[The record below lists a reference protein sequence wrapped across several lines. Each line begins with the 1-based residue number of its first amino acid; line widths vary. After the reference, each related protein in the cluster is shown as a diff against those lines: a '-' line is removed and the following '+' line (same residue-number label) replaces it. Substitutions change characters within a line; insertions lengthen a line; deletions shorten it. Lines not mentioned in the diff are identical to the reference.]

1 MKKNMVKYHNSVEIK
16 DKKNQLKKR
25 AQEIIDTCK
34 REVRDLTDD
43 ETSEID
49 SIKEQI
55 KELNQQLTELEEK
68 IKNLRFDDE
77 DEDEKVDEPIED
89 EPTENKTENEPSECN
104 ETDDDNK
111 EDKTNKR
118 NMKKRFSLVRS
129 IRNIVNNSAMNDVD
143 AAVIAEGNKEARKAG
158 INFQGQIQLP
168 SQRAAV
174 TVTAEGEDVVAT
186 DLFDILKPLRAK
198 NVLSQ
203 AGAKFMSGLVGNVQ
217 VPVMSKSNVTWE
229 GETSTAKDGAGTFS
243 HVTLSPKRLTAF
255 VDISKQMIAQDS
267 VDVESAIRE
276 DLVNAI
282 NSKLE
287 ETVLGSA
294 AGSATQP
301 AGIFFTIK
309 PTAVAD
315 FAALVTKESDVED
328 ANVIGECK
336 YILSNKAKAALRSMA
351 KGTKSTQLVYEN
363 GSVDGTVALN
373 TSNVAGKNYVYG
385 DFSNLAIGSW
395 GGVDLTVDP
404 YTKAADGMIRIV
416 VNMYVDAQILRTA
429 AFATGT
435 VGAA

>member
-1 MKKNMVKYHNSVEIK
+1 MVVYHNSVEIK

-34 REVRDLTDD
+34 REIREMTDD

-77 DEDEKVDEPIED
+77 DEMVDEPIED
-89 EPTENKTENEPSECN
+89 EPTENETSGCNEPDN
-104 ETDDDNK
+104 NK

-217 VPVMSKSNVTWE
+217 VPVMTKSNVTWE
-229 GETSTAKDGAGTFS
+229 GETATAKDGAGTFS

-287 ETVLGSA
+287 ETVLGA
-294 AGSATQP
+294 VEGSTTQP
-301 AGIFFTIK
+301 AGIFATIK

-363 GSVDGTVALN
+363 GTVDGTQAYN

>member
-1 MKKNMVKYHNSVEIK
+1 MVKYHNSVEIK

-34 REVRDLTDD
+34 REVRDMTDD

-55 KELNQQLTELEEK
+55 KGLNQQLTELEEK

-77 DEDEKVDEPIED
+77 DDDEKVDEPIED
-89 EPTENKTENEPSECN
+89 EPTENETSECN
-104 ETDDDNK
+104 EPDDEDNK

-217 VPVMSKSNVTWE
+217 VPVMTKSNVTWE
-229 GETSTAKDGAGTFS
+229 GETTSAKDAAGTFS

-294 AGSATQP
+294 AGTATQP
-301 AGIFFTIK
+301 AGIFATIK
-309 PTAVAD
+309 PSTVAD

-336 YILSNKAKAALRSMA
+336 YILSNKAKAALRSMS

-363 GSVDGTVALN
+363 GLVDGTVALN
-373 TSNVAGKNYVYG
+373 TSNVADKNYVYG

>member
-1 MKKNMVKYHNSVEIK
+1 MVKYHNSVEIK

-25 AQEIIDTCK
+25 AQEIIDNCK

-77 DEDEKVDEPIED
+77 DEDEKVDEPTED
-89 EPTENKTENEPSECN
+89 KPTENETENEPSECN
-104 ETDDDNK
+104 EPDCEDNK

-198 NVLSQ
+198 NVLSH

-217 VPVMSKSNVTWE
+217 VPVMTKSNVTWE
-229 GETSTAKDGAGTFS
+229 GETAAAKDGAGTFS

-287 ETVLGSA
+287 ETVLGA
-294 AGSATQP
+294 TAGSATQP
-301 AGIFFTIK
+301 AGIFATIK

-315 FAALVTKESDVED
+315 FAALVNKESDVED

-336 YILSNKAKAALRSMA
+336 YILSNKAKAALRSMS

-373 TSNVAGKNYVYG
+373 TSNIAGKNYVYG

-416 VNMYVDAQILRTA
+416 VNMYVDAQLLRSA

>member
-1 MKKNMVKYHNSVEIK
+1 MVKYHNSVEIK
-16 DKKNQLKKR
+16 DKKNQLKRR

-34 REVRDLTDD
+34 REVREMTDD

-55 KELNQQLTELEEK
+55 KDLNQQLTELEEK
-68 IKNLRFDDE
+68 IKNLRFEDE

-89 EPTENKTENEPSECN
+89 EPTENETSGCNEP
-104 ETDDDNK
+104 DDNK

-217 VPVMSKSNVTWE
+217 VPVMTKSNVTWE
-229 GETSTAKDGAGTFS
+229 GETAAAKDGAGTFS

-287 ETVLGSA
+287 ETVLGA
-294 AGSATQP
+294 VEGSATQP
-301 AGIFFTIK
+301 AGIFNVIK

-363 GSVDGTVALN
+363 GTVDGTVALN

-416 VNMYVDAQILRTA
+416 VNMYVDAQVLRSA

-435 VGAA
+435 IGA

>member
-1 MKKNMVKYHNSVEIK
+1 MVKYHNSVEIK

-55 KELNQQLTELEEK
+55 KDLNQQLTELEEK

-89 EPTENKTENEPSECN
+89 EPTENETENEPSACN
-104 ETDDDNK
+104 EPDDEDNK

-229 GETSTAKDGAGTFS
+229 GETATAKDGAGTFS

-287 ETVLGSA
+287 ETVLGA
-294 AGSATQP
+294 TAGSATQP
-301 AGIFFTIK
+301 AGIFATIK

-315 FAALVTKESDVED
+315 FAALVNKESDVED

-336 YILSNKAKAALRSMA
+336 YILSNKAKAALRSMS

-385 DFSNLAIGSW
+385 DFSNLAIGTW
-395 GGVDLTVDP
+395 GGCDVTVDP

-416 VNMYVDAQILRTA
+416 VNMYVDAQVLRAA

>member
-1 MKKNMVKYHNSVEIK
+1 MVKYHNSVEIK

-55 KELNQQLTELEEK
+55 KDLNQQLTELEEK
-68 IKNLRFDDE
+68 IKNLRFE

-104 ETDDDNK
+104 EPDDDNK

-217 VPVMSKSNVTWE
+217 VPVMTKSNVTWE
-229 GETSTAKDGAGTFS
+229 GETATAKDGAGTFS
-243 HVTLSPKRLTAF
+243 QVTLSPKRIAGF
-255 VDISKQMIAQDS
+255 IDISKQLIAQDS
-267 VDVESAIRE
+267 IDVENAIRE

-287 ETVLGSA
+287 ETVLGA
-294 AGSATQP
+294 VEGSTTQP
-301 AGIFFTIK
+301 AGIFATIK

-363 GSVDGTVALN
+363 GTVDGTVALN
-373 TSNVAGKNYVYG
+373 TSNIAGKNYVYG

-416 VNMYVDAQILRTA
+416 VNMYVDAQVLRAA

>member
-1 MKKNMVKYHNSVEIK
+1 MVKYHNSVEIK

-25 AQEIIDTCK
+25 AQEIIDNCK

-55 KELNQQLTELEEK
+55 KDLNQQLTELEEK

-77 DEDEKVDEPIED
+77 DEDEKVDEPSED
-89 EPTENKTENEPSECN
+89 EPTENETENEPSVCN
-104 ETDDDNK
+104 EPDDEDNK

-229 GETSTAKDGAGTFS
+229 GETAAAKDGAGTFS

-287 ETVLGSA
+287 ETVLGA
-294 AGSATQP
+294 TAGSATQP
-301 AGIFFTIK
+301 AGIFATIK

-315 FAALVTKESDVED
+315 FAALVNKESDVED

-336 YILSNKAKAALRSMA
+336 YILSNKAKAALRSMS

-416 VNMYVDAQILRTA
+416 VNMYVDAQVLRAA

>member
-1 MKKNMVKYHNSVEIK
+1 MKKYHNSVEIK
-16 DKKNQLKKR
+16 DRKAQLKKK
-25 AQEIIDTCK
+25 ANEIIERCK
-34 REVRDLTDD
+34 NEVRDLQEDEKSELEVIKKEITD
-43 ETSEID
+43 
-49 SIKEQI
+49 
-55 KELNQQLTELEEK
+55 LNTQLAELEERL
-68 IKNLRFDDE
+68 KNLRFDDE
-77 DEDEKVDEPIED
+77 DEAVED
-89 EPTENKTENEPSECN
+89 TEENEDKEVSEDD
-104 ETDDDNK
+104 TDKENNTDNR
-111 EDKTNKR
+111 EKR
-118 NMKKRFSLVRS
+118 NMKKKAFSLVRS
-129 IRNIVNNSAMNDVD
+129 IRNIVNNAPMNDID
-143 AAVIAEGNKEARKAG
+143 NAVISAGNEQARKAG

-168 SQRAAV
+168 STRAAV

-186 DLFDILKPLRAK
+186 ELFDIIKPLRAK
-198 NVLSQ
+198 NVLAQ
-203 AGAKFMSGLVGNVQ
+203 AGAKFLTGLVGNVQ

-229 GETSTAKDGAGTFS
+229 GEVAAAKDGAGTFS

-287 ETVLGSA
+287 ETVLGAA
-294 AGSATQP
+294 AGTATQP
-301 AGIFFTIK
+301 EGIFKTIA

-315 FAALVTKESDVED
+315 FAALVNKESDVED

-336 YILSNKAKAALRSMA
+336 YILSNKAKAALRSMS

-373 TSNVAGKNYVYG
+373 TSNVVGKNYVYG
-385 DFSNLAIGSW
+385 DFSNLAIGAW

-416 VNMYVDAQILRTA
+416 VNMYVDAQVLRAA

>member
-1 MKKNMVKYHNSVEIK
+1 MTKYHNSVEIK

-49 SIKEQI
+49 SIKSQI
-55 KELNQQLTELEEK
+55 KDLNQQLTELEEK

-77 DEDEKVDEPIED
+77 DEDEKVDEPSED
-89 EPTENKTENEPSECN
+89 EPTAEENETSED
-104 ETDDDNK
+104 EDNK

-143 AAVIAEGNKEARKAG
+143 AAVISEGSKEARKAG

-229 GETSTAKDGAGTFS
+229 GETAAAKDGAGTFS

-294 AGSATQP
+294 AGTATQP
-301 AGIFFTIK
+301 AGIFATIE

-315 FAALVTKESDVED
+315 FAALVNKESDVED

-373 TSNVAGKNYVYG
+373 TSNVADKNYVYG

-416 VNMYVDAQILRTA
+416 VNMYVDAQVLRAA
-429 AFATGT
+429 AFTTGT
-435 VGAA
+435 VGA

>member
-1 MKKNMVKYHNSVEIK
+1 MVKYHNSVEIK

-25 AQEIIDTCK
+25 AQEIINNCK

-55 KELNQQLTELEEK
+55 KDLNQQLTELEEK

-77 DEDEKVDEPIED
+77 DEDEKVDEPSED
-89 EPTENKTENEPSECN
+89 EPTAEETEDEPSED
-104 ETDDDNK
+104 ETDDEDNK
-111 EDKTNKR
+111 EDKTDKR

-143 AAVIAEGNKEARKAG
+143 AAVISEGSKEARKAG

-174 TVTAEGEDVVAT
+174 TVTSEGEDVVAT

-229 GETSTAKDGAGTFS
+229 GETASAKDGAGSFS

-287 ETVLGSA
+287 ETVLGA
-294 AGSATQP
+294 TAGSATQP
-301 AGIFFTIK
+301 AGIFATIK

-315 FAALVTKESDVED
+315 FAALVNKESDVED

-336 YILSNKAKAALRSMA
+336 YILSNKAKAALRSMS

-416 VNMYVDAQILRTA
+416 VNMYVDAQVLRSA

>member
-1 MKKNMVKYHNSVEIK
+1 MKKYHNSVEIK
-16 DKKNQLKKR
+16 DRKAQLKKK
-25 AQEIIDTCK
+25 ANEIIERCK
-34 REVRDLTDD
+34 SEVRDLQED
-43 ETSEID
+43 EKDEL
-49 SIKEQI
+49 KQI
-55 KELNQQLTELEEK
+55 KEEITDLNTQLADLEERL
-68 IKNLRFDDE
+68 KNLRFDDE
-77 DEDEKVDEPIED
+77 DEENEAVEDTEGKEVSED
-89 EPTENKTENEPSECN
+89 EDDADEEENNTDNTE
-104 ETDDDNK
+104 
-111 EDKTNKR
+111 KR
-118 NMKKRFSLVRS
+118 NMKKKAFSLVRS
-129 IRNIVNNSAMNDVD
+129 IRNIVNNAPMNDID
-143 AAVIAEGNKEARKAG
+143 NAVINAGNEQARKAG

-168 SQRAAV
+168 STRAAV

-186 DLFDILKPLRAK
+186 ELFDILKPLRAK
-198 NVLSQ
+198 NVLAQ

-229 GETSTAKDGAGTFS
+229 GETAAAKDGAGAFS

-267 VDVESAIRE
+267 VDVEGAIRE

-294 AGSATQP
+294 AGTATQP
-301 AGIFFTIK
+301 AGIFATIK

-315 FAALVTKESDVED
+315 FAALVNKESDVED

-351 KGTKSTQLVYEN
+351 KGIKSTQLVYEN
-363 GSVDGTVALN
+363 GTVDGTVALN

-385 DFSNLAIGSW
+385 DFSNLAIGAW

-416 VNMYVDAQILRTA
+416 VNMYVDAQVLRAA

>member
-1 MKKNMVKYHNSVEIK
+1 MVKYHNSVEIK

-25 AQEIIDTCK
+25 AQEIIDNCK

-55 KELNQQLTELEEK
+55 KDLNQQLTELEEK

-77 DEDEKVDEPIED
+77 DDNKKVDEPIED
-89 EPTENKTENEPSECN
+89 EPTENETSECN
-104 ETDDDNK
+104 EPDDENNK

-229 GETSTAKDGAGTFS
+229 GETTAAKDGAGTFS

-294 AGSATQP
+294 AGTATQP
-301 AGIFFTIK
+301 AGIFATIK

-363 GSVDGTVALN
+363 GTVDGTVALN

-416 VNMYVDAQILRTA
+416 VNMYVDAQVLRSA

>member
-89 EPTENKTENEPSECN
+89 KPTENEPSECN

-243 HVTLSPKRLTAF
+243 HVTLSPTRLTAF

-416 VNMYVDAQILRTA
+416 VNMYVDAQVLRSA

-435 VGAA
+435 VGAGA

>member
-1 MKKNMVKYHNSVEIK
+1 MKKYHNSVEIK
-16 DKKNQLKKR
+16 DRKAQLKRK
-25 AQEIIDTCK
+25 ANEIIERCK
-34 REVRDLTDD
+34 SEVRDLQED
-43 ETSEID
+43 EKDELKL
-49 SIKEQI
+49 IKEEI
-55 KELNQQLTELEEK
+55 TDLNTQLAELEERL
-68 IKNLRFDDE
+68 KNLRFDDE
-77 DEDEKVDEPIED
+77 DEAVEDTEENEDKEVSED
-89 EPTENKTENEPSECN
+89 EDDADKENNVDN
-104 ETDDDNK
+104 NK
-111 EDKTNKR
+111 EKR
-118 NMKKRFSLVRS
+118 NMKKKAFSLVRS
-129 IRNIVNNSAMNDVD
+129 IRNIVNNTPMNDID
-143 AAVIAEGNKEARKAG
+143 TAVISAGNEQARKAG

-168 SQRAAV
+168 STRAAV

-186 DLFDILKPLRAK
+186 ELFDILKPLRAK

-229 GETSTAKDGAGTFS
+229 GETAAAKDGAGTFS

-255 VDISKQMIAQDS
+255 IDISKMMVAQTS
-267 VDVESAIRE
+267 EDVESALRE

-287 ETVLGSA
+287 ETVLGSVE
-294 AGSATQP
+294 GSATQP
-301 AGIFFTIK
+301 AGIFATIK

-315 FAALVTKESDVED
+315 FAALVNKESDVED

-336 YILSNKAKAALRSMA
+336 YILSNKAKAALRSMS

-404 YTKAADGMIRIV
+404 YTKAGDGMIRIV
-416 VNMYVDAQILRTA
+416 VNMYVDAKVLRKE

>member
-1 MKKNMVKYHNSVEIK
+1 MKKYHNSVEIK
-16 DKKNQLKKR
+16 DRKAQLKKK
-25 AQEIIDTCK
+25 ANEIIERCK
-34 REVRDLTDD
+34 SEVRDLQED
-43 ETSEID
+43 EKS
-49 SIKEQI
+49 
-55 KELNQQLTELEEK
+55 ELEVIKKE
-68 IKNLRFDDE
+68 ITDLNTQLSDLEERLKNLRFDEDEENEAVEDTEKKEDKEVSE
-77 DEDEKVDEPIED
+77 DEDADEENNTD
-89 EPTENKTENEPSECN
+89 NTE
-104 ETDDDNK
+104 
-111 EDKTNKR
+111 KR
-118 NMKKRFSLVRS
+118 NMKKKAFSLVRS
-129 IRNIVNNSAMNDVD
+129 IRNIVNNAPMNDID
-143 AAVIAEGNKEARKAG
+143 TAVISAGNEQARKAG

-168 SQRAAV
+168 STRAAV

-186 DLFDILKPLRAK
+186 ELFDILKPLRAK
-198 NVLSQ
+198 NVLAQ
-203 AGAKFMSGLVGNVQ
+203 AGAKFLTGLVGNVQ

-229 GETSTAKDGAGTFS
+229 GEVAAAKDGAGAFS

-287 ETVLGSA
+287 ETILGAA
-294 AGSATQP
+294 AGTATQP
-301 AGIFFTIK
+301 EGIFKTIA

-315 FAALVTKESDVED
+315 FAALVNKESDVED

-336 YILSNKAKAALRSMA
+336 YILSNKAKAALRSMS

-385 DFSNLAIGSW
+385 DFSNLSIGAW

-404 YTKAADGMIRIV
+404 YTKAGDGMIRIV
-416 VNMYVDAQILRTA
+416 VNMYVDAKVLRKE

>member
-1 MKKNMVKYHNSVEIK
+1 MVKYHNSVEIK

-34 REVRDLTDD
+34 REVRDMTDD

-55 KELNQQLTELEEK
+55 KDLNQQLTELEEK

-77 DEDEKVDEPIED
+77 DEKVDEPTED
-89 EPTENKTENEPSECN
+89 KPTENETENEPSECN
-104 ETDDDNK
+104 EPDDDNK

-217 VPVMSKSNVTWE
+217 VPVMTKSNVTWE
-229 GETSTAKDGAGTFS
+229 GETAAAKDGAGTFS

-287 ETVLGSA
+287 ETVLGA
-294 AGSATQP
+294 TAGSATQP
-301 AGIFFTIK
+301 AGIFATIK

-315 FAALVTKESDVED
+315 FAALVNKESDVED

-336 YILSNKAKAALRSMA
+336 YILSNKAKAALRSMS

-416 VNMYVDAQILRTA
+416 VNMYVDAQVLRSA

>member
-1 MKKNMVKYHNSVEIK
+1 MVKYHNSVEIK

-77 DEDEKVDEPIED
+77 DEDEKVDEP
-89 EPTENKTENEPSECN
+89 TENETENEPSEYN
-104 ETDDDNK
+104 ETDCEDNK

-229 GETSTAKDGAGTFS
+229 GETAAAKDGAGTFS

-287 ETVLGSA
+287 ETVLGA
-294 AGSATQP
+294 TAGSATQP

-336 YILSNKAKAALRSMA
+336 YILSNKAKAALRSMS

-363 GSVDGTVALN
+363 GAVDGTVALN

-416 VNMYVDAQILRTA
+416 VNMYVDAEVLRA
-429 AFATGT
+429 SAFATGT
-435 VGAA
+435 VGAGA

>member
-1 MKKNMVKYHNSVEIK
+1 MKKYHNSVEIK
-16 DKKNQLKKR
+16 DRKAQLKKKANEIIER
-25 AQEIIDTCK
+25 CKSEVRDIREDEKSELDSIKAEIID
-34 REVRDLTDD
+34 
-43 ETSEID
+43 
-49 SIKEQI
+49 
-55 KELNQQLTELEEK
+55 LNTQLSELEERL
-68 IKNLRFDDE
+68 KNLRFDEDEENEAVEDTEGNEDKEVSE
-77 DEDEKVDEPIED
+77 DEDDADKENNTDN
-89 EPTENKTENEPSECN
+89 TE
-104 ETDDDNK
+104 
-111 EDKTNKR
+111 KR
-118 NMKKRFSLVRS
+118 NMKKKPFSLVRS
-129 IRNIVNNSAMNDVD
+129 IRNIVNNTPMNDID
-143 AAVIAEGNKEARKAG
+143 TAVISAGNEQARKAG

-168 SQRAAV
+168 STRAAV

-186 DLFDILKPLRAK
+186 ELFDILKPLRAK
-198 NVLSQ
+198 NVLAQ
-203 AGAKFMSGLVGNVQ
+203 AGAKFLTGLVGNVQ

-229 GETSTAKDGAGTFS
+229 GEVAAAKDGAGTFS

-287 ETVLGSA
+287 ETILGAA
-294 AGSATQP
+294 AGTATQP
-301 AGIFFTIK
+301 EGIFKTIA

-315 FAALVTKESDVED
+315 FAALVNKESDVED

-363 GSVDGTVALN
+363 GSVDGTQALN

-385 DFSNLAIGSW
+385 DFSNLSIGAW

-404 YTKAADGMIRIV
+404 YTKAGDGMIRIV
-416 VNMYVDAQILRTA
+416 VNMYVDAKVLRKE

>member
-1 MKKNMVKYHNSVEIK
+1 MVKYHNSVEIK
-16 DKKNQLKKR
+16 DKKNQLKRR

-55 KELNQQLTELEEK
+55 KDLNQQLTELEEK

-77 DEDEKVDEPIED
+77 DEDEKVDEP
-89 EPTENKTENEPSECN
+89 TENETENEPSECN
-104 ETDDDNK
+104 EPDCEDNK

-229 GETSTAKDGAGTFS
+229 GETAAAKDGAGTFS

-287 ETVLGSA
+287 ETVLGA
-294 AGSATQP
+294 TAGSATQP

-336 YILSNKAKAALRSMA
+336 YILSNKAKAALRSMS

-363 GSVDGTVALN
+363 GAVDGTVALN

-416 VNMYVDAQILRTA
+416 VNMYVDAEVLRA
-429 AFATGT
+429 SAFATGT
-435 VGAA
+435 VGAGA

>member
-1 MKKNMVKYHNSVEIK
+1 MVKYHNSVEIK

-25 AQEIIDTCK
+25 AQEIIETCK

-55 KELNQQLTELEEK
+55 KDLNQQLTELEEK

-77 DEDEKVDEPIED
+77 DEDEKVDEPTED
-89 EPTENKTENEPSECN
+89 EPTENEPSEDD
-104 ETDDDNK
+104 ETDDEDNK

-217 VPVMSKSNVTWE
+217 VPVMTKSNVTWE
-229 GETSTAKDGAGTFS
+229 GETATAKDGAGTFS

-287 ETVLGSA
+287 ETVLGA
-294 AGSATQP
+294 TAGSATQP
-301 AGIFFTIK
+301 AGIFATIK

-315 FAALVTKESDVED
+315 FAALVAKESDVED

-363 GSVDGTVALN
+363 GSVDGTQALN
-373 TSNVAGKNYVYG
+373 TSNVEGKNYVYG
-385 DFSNLAIGSW
+385 DFSNLAIGTWS
-395 GGVDLTVDP
+395 GVDITVDP
-404 YTKAADGMIRIV
+404 FTKAADGMIRIV
-416 VNMYVDAQILRTA
+416 VNMYVDAQVLRAA

>member
-1 MKKNMVKYHNSVEIK
+1 MVKYHNSVEIK

-34 REVRDLTDD
+34 REVRDMTED

-77 DEDEKVDEPIED
+77 DEKVDEPIED
-89 EPTENKTENEPSECN
+89 EPTENETENEPSEYN
-104 ETDDDNK
+104 EPDDDNK

-217 VPVMSKSNVTWE
+217 VPVMTKSNVTWE
-229 GETSTAKDGAGTFS
+229 GETTTAKDGAGTFS

-287 ETVLGSA
+287 ETVLGA
-294 AGSATQP
+294 TAGSATQP
-301 AGIFFTIK
+301 AGIFYTIK

-315 FAALVTKESDVED
+315 FAALVNKEADVDD

-363 GSVDGTVALN
+363 GAVDGTVALN
-373 TSNVAGKNYVYG
+373 TSNVAGNNYVYG
-385 DFSNLAIGSW
+385 DFSNLAICSW

-416 VNMYVDAQILRTA
+416 VNMYVDAQVLRSA
-429 AFATGT
+429 AFATAT